1 MRTLTAGYLDPIARN
16 AKEKVP
22 ATVLFAFR
30 AKVNYQQYEVKKQS
44 CERYFFLEGGFA
56 IYGEDNCGRYKVEIQ
71 SCDAMFWQKVGFA
84 FCEEDNC
91 GQ

>member
-1 MRTLTAGYLDPIARN
+1 MRRDKYRQKLRSHSVRRSTADNI
-16 AKEKVP
+16 
-22 ATVLFAFR
+22 
-30 AKVNYQQYEVKKQS
+30 EVKKQS

-56 IYGEDNCGRYKVEIQ
+56 ICGEENCGRYKVEKQ

-84 FCEEDNC
+84 FCEEGNC